1 MIRVLVTDGM
11 DKKAIEQLKQQGFQV
26 SEQRYG
32 CEDLGAAMA
41 QYDALVVRSATQV
54 RSCHIDQAKN
64 SNLKLI
70 VRGGVGVDNID
81 VDYAEQNGIA
91 VRNTPRASSRS
102 VAELA
107 MAHIFSCSRFI
118 SSAGH
123 SMKEDKWEKKAFS
136 HGMEIFG
143 KTLGII
149 GFGRIGQELG
159 RMAKALGMEVLAFDV
174 FPVPCLE
181 TEIGMRYVSL
191 EELLRK
197 SDLISLH
204 CPLFPSTYHMINKET
219 IALMKDTAILVNTS
233 RGGLIDTEALI
244 EALKAK
250 KFSAVGLD
258 VYEHEDELVYENH
271 FADII
276 TNETVARLLMFPQVV
291 ITSHQAFFTR
301 EALQAI
307 AVTTM
312 ENVYAF
318 EHGLPLVN
326 EVKQ

>member
-1 MIRVLVTDGM
+1 MIFERVKDMIRVLVTDGM
-11 DKKAIEQLKQQGFQV
+11 DKNAIEQLKMQGFQV
-26 SEQRYG
+26 SEQHYG

-123 SMKEDKWEKKAFS
+123 TMREDKWEKKAYS

-149 GFGRIGQELG
+149 GFGRIGQNLG
-159 RMAKALGMEVLAFDV
+159 RMAKGLGMEVVAYDV
-174 FPVPCLE
+174 FPVHCLE
-181 TEIGMRYVSL
+181 KDIGMRYVTL
-191 EELLRK
+191 EELLEQA
-197 SDLISLH
+197 DIISVHAPGIDGL
-204 CPLFPSTYHMINKET
+204 PIIRRET
-219 IALMKDTAILVNTS
+219 IEKMKDHVIIINTS
-233 RGGLIDTEALI
+233 RGSNVDEQALLDGLNAGKVW
-244 EALKAK
+244 AA
-250 KFSAVGLD
+250 GLD
-258 VYEHEDELVYENH
+258 VYTQEPTPNHDLYSHPRVSCTPHIGAQTDEAQQKVGAE
-271 FADII
+271 
-276 TNETVARLLMFPQVV
+276 VAQL
-291 ITSHQAFFTR
+291 ICDFF
-301 EALQAI
+301 Q
-307 AVTTM
+307 
-312 ENVYAF
+312 
-318 EHGLPLVN
+318 
-326 EVKQ
+326 K

>member
-11 DKKAIEQLKQQGFQV
+11 DKNAIEQLKSQGFQV
-26 SEQRYG
+26 SEQHYS
-32 CEDLGAAMA
+32 CEELGTAMA

-54 RSCHIDQAKN
+54 RSCHIEQAKH

-81 VDYAEQNGIA
+81 VEYAEKSGIA

-118 SSAGH
+118 STAGH

-159 RMAKALGMEVLAFDV
+159 RMAKALGMEVLAYDV
-174 FPVPCLE
+174 FPVHCLE
-181 TEIGMRYVSL
+181 KDIGMRYVPL
-191 EELLRK
+191 EELLEK
-197 SDLISLH
+197 ADIISVH
-204 CPLFPSTYHMINKET
+204 APGVDGQPIIREDT
-219 IALMKDTAILVNTS
+219 IARMKDHVIIINTS
-233 RGGLIDTEALI
+233 RGSNVDEEALLNGLNSGKI
-244 EALKAK
+244 WAA
-250 KFSAVGLD
+250 GLD
-258 VYEHEDELVYENH
+258 VYMQEPTPNHDLYSHPRVSCTPHIGAQTDEAQQKVGAEVAQLI
-271 FADII
+271 AD
-276 TNETVARLLMFPQVV
+276 
-291 ITSHQAFFTR
+291 FF
-301 EALQAI
+301 Q
-307 AVTTM
+307 
-312 ENVYAF
+312 
-318 EHGLPLVN
+318 
-326 EVKQ
+326 K